1 MSGSASTALWD
12 ELDALVACNEFE
24 AAIRTAVVAN
34 LEYRDPLLEQRL
46 VEWRVKG
53 FNQARER
60 ETAPDWPPVYSNRFA
75 DIEGIPE
82 VDVEELDADTLLSG
96 ILGKGGLVVRGLMD
110 PETVELTRSHIDRAF
125 SARKAQAQGVAS
137 EQDERW
143 FHRSGSLPGRPAE
156 FATLGSEDVPTTG
169 SIWAVDCPPAA
180 FDLIE
185 FYRRRGLPRVLASYF
200 GEPATLSVKKWVLR
214 CVEPMNG
221 GSAGWHQDG
230 RFLGDETIRT
240 ANLWVA
246 LSDCGDG
253 ADAPGIEIVV
263 GNQREIYA
271 TGTHGADFD
280 WTVGQ
285 GLVDEVAQGSRV
297 VCPRFRPGD
306 AVFFDHYNL
315 HRTGF
320 GDAHTNNRYAVESWF
335 FARSTAPGKQQ
346 PLLF

>member
-1 MSGSASTALWD
+1 MSSSSGAVLWE
-12 ELDALVACNEFE
+12 ELDGLVACNEFE
-24 AAIRTAVVAN
+24 AAIRTAVDAN
-34 LEYRDPLLEQRL
+34 LEHRDPLLEQRII
-46 VEWRVKG
+46 EWRVKG
-53 FNQARER
+53 FNQCRESG
-60 ETAPDWPPVYSNRFA
+60 TPPGWPPPCSNRFA
-75 DIEGIPE
+75 DVDGIPE
-82 VDVEELDADTLLSG
+82 VDVEELDADALLSG

-110 PETVELTRSHIDRAF
+110 AETVELTRDHIDRAF
-125 SARKAQAQGVAS
+125 AARKAQANGVAS
-137 EQDERW
+137 EQDQRW

-156 FATLGSEDVPTTG
+156 FATLGSDDVPTTG

-185 FYRRRGLPRVLASYF
+185 FYRRLGLPQVLAGYF

-230 RFLGDETIRT
+230 RFLGDESIRT

-246 LSDCGDG
+246 LSDCGEG

-263 GNQREIYA
+263 GNQRKIHT
-271 TGTHGADFD
+271 TGSHGADFD

-285 GLVDEVAQGSRV
+285 GLVDQITQTSQL
-297 VCPRFRPGD
+297 VCPRFGPGD

-320 GDAHTNNRYAVESWF
+320 GDSHTSNRYAVESWF
-335 FARSTAPGKQQ
+335 FARSTAPDKQQ